1 MKRVAHITILLVS
14 FTLFFISCGG
24 GGQQTSEQKD
34 TKADGNPEDI
44 KAQLAKGEQIY
55 KSKCIGCH
63 QVTGLGIPNVFP
75 PLANSDYLLAD
86 KVRAIAQTLNGSKT
100 ELIVNGNKF
109 TQEMVPQVDTKEDAV
124 AVINYVL
131 NNFGNNGGYVTLS
144 EVQGVVI
151 KPRVK
156 K

>member
-1 MKRVAHITILLVS
+1 MKRIVYITVLLVS
-14 FTLFFISCGG
+14 ITLFFISCGG
-24 GGQQTSEQKD
+24 SGQQATEQKN
-34 TKADGNPEDI
+34 ANAAGNPDEM

-55 KSKCIGCH
+55 KSKCIVCH

-86 KVRAIAQTLNGSKT
+86 KVRAVAQTLNGSKT

-131 NNFGNNGGYVTLS
+131 NNFGNNGGYVTLDQ
-144 EVQGVVI
+144 VQGVVI